1 MDKNYKNKGASWKQE
16 LGKRSIT
23 EEKHSSLL
31 HTFVNKDCK
40 FFITL
45 APSFEKFLV
54 NFFVLTSEQVPL
66 STFLLVLFS
75 ALFVRLLEHIF
86 FRKNIDEKDEWTR
99 KTKTKVQVG
108 NRNWKKRSRPK
119 KKERG

>member
-1 MDKNYKNKGASWKQE
+1 VQVGNRNWKKVPYQRKT
-16 LGKRSIT
+16 LQLIT
-23 EEKHSSLL
+23 
-31 HTFVNKDCK
+31 NICK

-54 NFFVLTSEQVPL
+54 NFFVLASEQVPL
-66 STFLLVLFS
+66 STFLFVLFS

-108 NRNWKKRSRPK
+108 NRNWKKGPTPK
-119 KKERG
+119 KNTPAYYKHL